1 MFLSLSMLKISDQ
14 WTLLTRNKC
23 NLVHVKAELCFKNL
37 RSECPGAVEWQAP
50 IVEIS
55 VWSLFLMHKSACHP
69 GNHISELLAG
79 RTHHTAGWTP
89 SRPEWLWLCTSKN
102 LKDLSQDTSSLTWP
116 AKLMFLSMLEPNV
129 QVESQKWDMERNHLK
144 QNSWILS
151 VSASSQK
158 DMEFGR
164 VYNCLSCCFLCRCG
178 ALHVG
183 DHILSIDGTSTEH
196 CSLLEATQLLAA
208 TSENV
213 KLEILPVHQSRLPL
227 KPPETGMSSGQT
239 LLVALKTHSK
249 SLLWFSLL
257 LNAHNRLFWWNA
269 SD

>member
-1 MFLSLSMLKISDQ
+1 
-14 WTLLTRNKC
+14 
-23 NLVHVKAELCFKNL
+23 
-37 RSECPGAVEWQAP
+37 
-50 IVEIS
+50 
-55 VWSLFLMHKSACHP
+55 
-69 GNHISELLAG
+69 
-79 RTHHTAGWTP
+79 
-89 SRPEWLWLCTSKN
+89 
-102 LKDLSQDTSSLTWP
+102 
-116 AKLMFLSMLEPNV
+116 
-129 QVESQKWDMERNHLK
+129 MERNHLK

-158 DMEFGR
+158 DMEFGH

-239 LLVALKTHSK
+239 LLVAFKTHLK
-249 SLLWFSLL
+249 FPLWFSLL
-257 LNAHNRLFWWNA
+257 LNAHNRLF
-269 SD
+269 